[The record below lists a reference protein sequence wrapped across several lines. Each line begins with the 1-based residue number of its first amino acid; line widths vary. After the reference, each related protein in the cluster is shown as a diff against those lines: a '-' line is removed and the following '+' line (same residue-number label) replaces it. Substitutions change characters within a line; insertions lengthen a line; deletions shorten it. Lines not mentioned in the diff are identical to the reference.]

1 MALGLGLNV
10 LFAVICCI
18 CKNVE
23 IDKLTVGRLL
33 VSINSIQ
40 GIESHNL
47 GKSSAVITEVNV
59 NKLNLR
65 P

>member
-23 IDKLTVGRLL
+23 IDKVGRLL